1 MAKTSNNFNGNSMLI
16 KLRNKYILIKIF
28 DNLKENKL
36 LNIIHYNK
44 KYQKLM
50 NKNIKDYEKE
60 FSKIEIEIIPKKNK
74 FGKFVNIFNK
84 SINIY
89 FNDNNEEIKKNQI
102 AKDDKVTKIKIIIS
116 HKIKSLS
123 KLFQDCQCIQI
134 INFIKFKRN
143 NITNMSD
150 MFSFCSSLEELNLT
164 NFNTNNVTNM
174 HNMFS
179 FCSSLKELNL
189 TSFHTDNVTNMR
201 SMFYACSSLKEL
213 NLTNFN
219 TNKVTIINDIN
230 FFYFFIMNIVLE
242 LFLINIY

>member
-1 MAKTSNNFNGNSMLI
+1 MAKTSNKFNGNNMLI
-16 KLRNKYILIKIF
+16 KIRSKYILIKIF
-28 DNLKENKL
+28 ENLKENKL

-60 FSKIEIEIIPKKNK
+60 FSKIEIEIIPKKNE

-102 AKDDKVTKIKIIIS
+102 AKNDKVTKIKIIIN

-143 NITNMSD
+143 NITNISN
-150 MFSFCSSLEELNLT
+150 MFSFCSSLKELLNLT

-174 HNMFS
+174 NSMFS
-179 FCSSLKELNL
+179 CCSSLKELNPISFNTVNVTNMKCVFYDCSSLKELNL
-189 TSFHTDNVTNMR
+189 S
-201 SMFYACSSLKEL
+201 
-213 NLTNFN
+213 NFN
-219 TNKVTIINDIN
+219 TNKVT
-230 FFYFFIMNIVLE
+230 
-242 LFLINIY
+242 